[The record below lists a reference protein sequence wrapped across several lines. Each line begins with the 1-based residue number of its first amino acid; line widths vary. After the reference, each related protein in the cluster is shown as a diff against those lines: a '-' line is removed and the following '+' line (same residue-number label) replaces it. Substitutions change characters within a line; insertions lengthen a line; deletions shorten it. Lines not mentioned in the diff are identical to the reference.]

1 MLELALLLVLV
12 LIAVCTGVFVR
23 LASLRRH
30 QESIL
35 FAIHKG
41 LSAIESRLRRLESH
55 STPSDSSPVV
65 TESPETHSQ
74 TKLPKSVDV
83 ATDILQADLVV
94 PIVNPS
100 ESELPK
106 FVPGTRP
113 LRPATDVEPPY
124 TWGAQPPA
132 GTSRP
137 NLTTADDLT
146 VSAAGPS
153 VAHMAYLPRKPFDS
167 PAKPDTRSPFEEAA
181 QEVLRKMWAWFVVGK
196 DRVPEGVSLEFA
208 IASQWLLRLG
218 VLILLF
224 GIGFFLNYSIK
235 HGWIGP
241 EGRVGLATLAGMSML
256 AGGVHL
262 LGRRYHLLGQ
272 GLMGA
277 GTATIYFTIYAAQ
290 TNYNLITAPTA
301 LTLMCLVTMAAGL
314 LAIRFESQLLAVLAI
329 VGGYG
334 TPSLVGPEL
343 RNVAQLFP
351 YLTVLGIG
359 VMFISAW
366 RSWPWLNLLSFL
378 MNSGLVL
385 TALNTPPPEPFW
397 QVYPFLIGFFLVFS
411 TASFVH
417 NVYRDVPSSILVL
430 LALLANSTLFLGE
443 SYALVE
449 ENFSRRHV
457 GIVTLSLA
465 AFYVAHVHYCLS
477 RQRKDAGLL
486 YTFLGLSALYLALT
500 PVLAI
505 SARWLAPA
513 WSVQAVVM
521 IWISYQLQSP
531 FLRRLGELLLTLV
544 VLRLGLFDLAL
555 HYGTSEAGI
564 TATGYLQHFLER
576 LVVIGTPIASIATT
590 SWLAGQQKNLT
601 PASVGSTP
609 AADFN
614 LSANAAIVTFIVV
627 FLFGNLEAYHL
638 ADAVNGL
645 WRPAAITFIWAA
657 AFLWLL
663 WRGQAVSSSL
673 RNTAL
678 VVLGFAI
685 IVKYLCWDI
694 AQWNIGDGF
703 LYTDPFV
710 ASDFGL
716 RLLDFA
722 VILCTLV
729 VGWRQFL
736 TQSEDADSRSASN
749 AFGAAGIGLLFLF
762 LTLETGTFFQWKLP
776 NLRFGAISILWAS
789 YALALLLAGMQYR
802 LRPLRYAGLAL
813 FSIVVAK
820 IFFLDLQEL
829 DTFYR
834 IIAFLILGCLTIC
847 GSYLYLR
854 FQEMFTADQAADRP
868 KKPSEEVPAE
878 PTTPS

>member
-1 MLELALLLVLV
+1 MLELALFLVLV
-12 LIAVCTGVFVR
+12 LIFVCIGVFVR
-23 LASLRRH
+23 LGSLQRG
-30 QESIL
+30 QDSISRVL
-35 FAIHKG
+35 DYGFR
-41 LSAIESRLRRLESH
+41 AIETRLSQLESR
-55 STPSDSSPVV
+55 STTSAANPIV
-65 TESPETHSQ
+65 TE
-74 TKLPKSVDV
+74 LPKNQAPTDQPVSVDV
-83 ATDILQADLVV
+83 AADLVQADLVERDTR
-94 PIVNPS
+94 PP

-106 FVPGTRP
+106 FVPGSRP
-113 LRPATDVEPPY
+113 L
-124 TWGAQPPA
+124 GH
-132 GTSRP
+132 
-137 NLTTADDLT
+137 TAE
-146 VSAAGPS
+146 GPS
-153 VAHMAYLPRKPFDS
+153 IANMANLPSEPLNIPPQADTCSPVLQWIAHRRPSDIPS
-167 PAKPDTRSPFEEAA
+167 KPDTRSPFEEAA
-181 QEVLRKMWAWFVVGK
+181 QEVLNKMWAWFVVGK

-241 EGRVGLATLAGMSML
+241 EGRVGLATIAGLGML

-290 TNYNLITAPTA
+290 TNYNLITAPTT

-314 LAIRFESQLLAVLAI
+314 LAVRFESQLLAVLAI
-329 VGGYG
+329 VGGFG

-385 TALNTPPPEPFW
+385 TALNTPHPEPFW
-397 QVYPFLIGFFLVFS
+397 QVYPFLVGFFLVFS

-443 SYALVE
+443 SYSLVE
-449 ENFSRRHV
+449 KEFGRKCV
-457 GIVTLSLA
+457 GIVTLSMA

-486 YTFLGLSALYLALT
+486 YTFLGLSALYLAIT
-500 PVLAI
+500 PALAI
-505 SARWLAPA
+505 SKVWLTPA

-521 IWISYQLQSP
+521 IWISYRLPSP
-531 FLRRLGELLLTLV
+531 FLRRLGELLMTLV
-544 VLRLGLFDLAL
+544 LIRLGLIDLAR
-555 HYGTSEAGI
+555 HYGTSEAGV
-564 TATGYLQHFLER
+564 TAAEYLQHFCER
-576 LVVIGTPIASIATT
+576 LVVMGTPIAAIATT
-590 SWLAGQQKNLT
+590 SWLAAQPKNRQ
-601 PASVGSTP
+601 PASVGPTPTSELSLSST
-609 AADFN
+609 
-614 LSANAAIVTFIVV
+614 AAIATFVVV

-645 WRPAAITFIWAA
+645 WRPTALTFIWAA
-657 AFLWLL
+657 AFLWILL
-663 WRGQAVSSSL
+663 RGQSTSPSL

-678 VVLGFAI
+678 VVLGIAMT
-685 IVKYLCWDI
+685 VKYLCWDI
-694 AQWNIGDGF
+694 AQWPIGAGF
-703 LYTDPFV
+703 LYTDPDGLS
-710 ASDFGL
+710 AFGL
-716 RLLDFA
+716 RLFDFT
-722 VILCTLV
+722 VILFTLV
-729 VGWRQFL
+729 LGWRQL
-736 TQSEDADSRSASN
+736 SKQCDDADARSASN
-749 AFGAAGIGLLFLF
+749 AFGAAGLGLLFLF
-762 LTLETGTFFQWKLP
+762 LTLETGTFFSALEKGTFFPWKLP
-776 NLRFGAISILWAS
+776 NLRYGAISILWAL
-789 YALALLLAGMQYR
+789 YALSLLLGGMQYR
-802 LRPLRYAGLAL
+802 IRPLRYAGLAL
-813 FSIVVAK
+813 FAIVVAK
-820 IFFLDLQEL
+820 VFFLDLQEL

-854 FQEMFTADQAADRP
+854 FQEMFTADPADNRP
-868 KKPSEEVPAE
+868 ASPSEDVPVE
-878 PTTPS
+878 PTTAS